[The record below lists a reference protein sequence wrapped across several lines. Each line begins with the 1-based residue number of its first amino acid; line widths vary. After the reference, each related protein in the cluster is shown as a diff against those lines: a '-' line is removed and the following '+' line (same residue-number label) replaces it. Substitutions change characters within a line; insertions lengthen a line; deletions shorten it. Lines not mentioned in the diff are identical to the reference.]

1 MKNTPDVDFLIF
13 DLGNVIID
21 IDYERTFRLI
31 KSKIP
36 TALHEK
42 VDFFYLT
49 DFHKA
54 YEKGLIDSPSF
65 RNEVRAYFDQ
75 EWSDGEVDEIW
86 NSLLGNIPSYRIDLV
101 KKLKEKYQLGV
112 LSNTNE
118 IHIQGVYELLNRE
131 HQLDNFDSLF
141 DWVFYSHEMGLAK
154 PSVEIYEK
162 LVVELG
168 TSPDRVLFF
177 DDLLAN
183 VEGARKIG
191 IHAIQVTGPEVLLDF
206 FKDV

>member
-1 MKNTPDVDFLIF
+1 LIF

>member
-36 TALHEK
+36 TTLHEK
-42 VDFFYLT
+42 VDLFYLT

-65 RNEVRAYFDQ
+65 RNEVRSYFDQ
-75 EWSDGEVDEIW
+75 DWSDLEVDQIW
-86 NSLLGNIPSYRIDLV
+86 NSLLGNIPFYRIELV
-101 KKLKEKYQLGV
+101 KKLREKYQLGV

-162 LVVELG
+162 LVAELG

-191 IHAIQVTGPEVLLDF
+191 IHAIQVTGPEILLDF